1 MKTFFLTLLIVLFFV
16 TSISAQ
22 CGYGVKAGIN
32 ISNHKTTGE
41 GINVDTSPLVGFHIG
56 GYGHYFILEPLAVQG
71 ELLFSQKGSKW
82 DDPYFS
88 GKDRTN
94 YIDIPVLVRYQ
105 ILEYLN
111 VHAGPQLGIL
121 VSAKQIPDDGDKEDI
136 KDYYKGTDFSLVFG
150 AEGNLP
156 HNINV
161 TIRYI
166 LGLSTINTDAEYWE
180 EWRNTV
186 WQISI
191 GYRLKQREK

>member
-1 MKTFFLTLLIVLFFV
+1 MKTFFLSLLVVPFFV
-16 TSISAQ
+16 TSAIAQ

-41 GINVDTSPLVGFHIG
+41 GENVNTNPLVGFHIG

-88 GKDRTN
+88 GKDRVN
-94 YIDIPVLVRYQ
+94 YIDIPILVRYQ
-105 ILEYLN
+105 FLEYLN
-111 VHAGPQLGIL
+111 VHTGPQLGIL
-121 VSAKQIPDDGDKEDI
+121 VGAKQISDEGDKIDI

-156 HNINV
+156 HNINIA
-161 TIRYI
+161 IRYI
-166 LGLSTINTDAEYWE
+166 LGVSTINTEAEYWE
-180 EWRNTV
+180 GWKNSV
-186 WQISI
+186 WQISFI
-191 GYRLKQREK
+191 YRINQREK